1 MNESEANKLINH
13 PNNNTVINGH
23 KRTKKIS
30 KELSKEKLRDLYFL
44 FIVIIILIVIILLI
58 LLKSIIF
65 NFNNNLLIPLIYINN
80 KSNNNNIA
88 YHKKLNIILNKI
100 IPEYNVSNDE
110 NDLCKKY
117 DPFYMTE
124 ERFKTKLYEL
134 CKSNFSNHKCYKN
147 DNNAF
152 VAKNGVIC
160 TMANV
165 IIDPSKWRSDGYS
178 YILGPVKSKTRGCP
192 LLSKGFFNMKCD
204 HKENI
209 SEYNNIY
216 ENYFNSW
223 NYNSSYDKKNIKNI
237 KELAPGKI
245 VFFISRNQDSPNL
258 YFGSSGVLNAI
269 AMIYFFD
276 LDPEKIQVV
285 FLESMK
291 LDNDPFY
298 VLYKNII
305 SRGGKP
311 IHISE
316 LKEKYLISSAIHVP
330 INWDSPTFMKNNVQE
345 CKYQSKAYYYLNQF
359 INKYMNITEF
369 KDPITYDNEV
379 FYYPKSVVDPN
390 SKNYTKY
397 LTFQW
402 RKAWPKGR
410 KGQGRLIGN
419 GPEMIE
425 KLSEILPKHILIRL
439 IDTASLSLTQQ
450 ISLMRKTDIY
460 VGVHGA
466 GLMLSA
472 FMPTTSILVELS
484 LAKKTHNL
492 ILMSR
497 LSGHK
502 TYSDI
507 MKAPTKD
514 INGSEYIFFD
524 PILTSKKILQHINE
538 TKYLMV

>member
-1 MNESEANKLINH
+1 M
-13 PNNNTVINGH
+13 
-23 KRTKKIS
+23 
-30 KELSKEKLRDLYFL
+30 
-44 FIVIIILIVIILLI
+44 
-58 LLKSIIF
+58 
-65 NFNNNLLIPLIYINN
+65 
-80 KSNNNNIA
+80 
-88 YHKKLNIILNKI
+88 
-100 IPEYNVSNDE
+100 
-110 NDLCKKY
+110 
-117 DPFYMTE
+117 
-124 ERFKTKLYEL
+124 
-134 CKSNFSNHKCYKN
+134 CYKN
-147 DNNAF
+147 ENKAF

-160 TMANV
+160 TMTNV

-178 YILGPVKSKTRGCP
+178 YSLGPVNNKTRGCP

-204 HKENI
+204 NKENI
-209 SEYNNIY
+209 SNYTDIY

-223 NYNSSYDKKNIKNI
+223 IYDSSYDKKNIKNI
-237 KELAPGKI
+237 KELAPGKT
-245 VFFISRNQDSPNL
+245 VFLISRNQDSPNL
-258 YFGSSGVLNAI
+258 YFGSSGIINAI

-276 LDPEKIQVV
+276 LDPEEIQVV

-305 SRGGKP
+305 SRGGVP

-330 INWDSPTFMKNNVQE
+330 INWDSPTFIAYNVRE
-345 CKYQSKAYYYLNQF
+345 CKYQSKGYYYLNQF

-369 KDPITYDNEV
+369 KDPITYDDEV

-390 SKNYTKY
+390 SQNYTKY

-425 KLSEILPKHILIRL
+425 KLYEVLPKHILIRL

-472 FMPTTSILVELS
+472 FMPNTSILVELS
-484 LAKKTHNL
+484 LPKKTNNL
-492 ILMSR
+492 IKMSI

-507 MKAPTKD
+507 MGAPTKN

-524 PILTSKKILQHINE
+524 PVLTSKKLLQHIKE
-538 TKYLMV
+538 TKYLME

>member
-1 MNESEANKLINH
+1 MLKPILN
-13 PNNNTVINGH
+13 NNNTENNSTYQ
-23 KRTKKIS
+23 RN
-30 KELSKEKLRDLYFL
+30 R
-44 FIVIIILIVIILLI
+44 II
-58 LLKSIIF
+58 K
-65 NFNNNLLIPLIYINN
+65 
-80 KSNNNNIA
+80 
-88 YHKKLNIILNKI
+88 LNKI
-100 IPEYNVSNDE
+100 IPEYNVPDDE
-110 NDLCKKY
+110 NRFCKLY
-117 DPFYMTE
+117 DPFFMTE
-124 ERFKTKLYEL
+124 QRFKNKIIEV
-134 CKSNFSNHKCYKN
+134 CKSEYSNHMCYKN
-147 DNNAF
+147 DNKAF

-160 TMANV
+160 TISNV

-178 YILGPVKSKTRGCP
+178 YALGPANNITRGCP

-204 HKENI
+204 NKENI
-209 SEYNNIY
+209 SNYTDIY
-216 ENYFNSW
+216 ETYFNSW
-223 NYNSSYDKKNIKNI
+223 NYDPSYDKKNIANI
-237 KELAPGKI
+237 KELAPGKT

-258 YFGSSGVLNAI
+258 YFGSSGVLSAI

-298 VLYKNII
+298 VLYKNLI
-305 SRGGKP
+305 SRGGEP

-316 LKEKYLISSAIHVP
+316 LKEKYLVSSAIHVP
-330 INWDSPTFMKNNVQE
+330 INWDSPTFIILNVNN
-345 CKYQSKAYYYLNQF
+345 CKYQSKGYYYLNQF
-359 INKYMNITEF
+359 INKYMDLTEF
-369 KDPITYDNEV
+369 KDPVTYDEEV

-390 SKNYTKY
+390 SQNYTKF

-402 RKAWPKGR
+402 RKAWPRGR

-419 GPEMIE
+419 GPEMVE
-425 KLSEILPKHILIRL
+425 KLSEVLPKHILIRL
-439 IDTASLSLTQQ
+439 IDTASLSLKEQ

-484 LAKKTHNL
+484 LRKKTHNL
-492 ILMSR
+492 VLMSR

-507 MKAPTKD
+507 MEAPTKD
-514 INGSEYIFFD
+514 INGSQYIFFD
-524 PILTSKKILQHINE
+524 PNITSRKILKHINE
-538 TKYLMV
+538 TQYLME

>member
-1 MNESEANKLINH
+1 MNDSENNKLINH
-13 PNNNTVINGH
+13 LGNNTVINS
-23 KRTKKIS
+23 RQTKYLNKQAS
-30 KELSKEKLRDLYFL
+30 KKKSRNLFNIIIMFL
-44 FIVIIILIVIILLI
+44 IIILFFLI
-58 LLKSIIF
+58 KSIFFYFKYKNIK
-65 NFNNNLLIPLIYINN
+65 LLTPIV
-80 KSNNNNIA
+80 NNNNTENNST
-88 YHKKLNIILNKI
+88 YQRNKIIKLNKI
-100 IPEYNVSNDE
+100 IPEYNVPDDE
-110 NDLCKKY
+110 NRFCKSY
-117 DPFYMTE
+117 DPFFMTE
-124 ERFKTKLYEL
+124 QRFKNKIIEV
-134 CKSNFSNHKCYKN
+134 CKSEYSNHMCYKN
-147 DNNAF
+147 DIKTF

-160 TMANV
+160 TMSNV

-178 YILGPVKSKTRGCP
+178 YVLGPENNITRGCP

-204 HKENI
+204 NKENI
-209 SEYNNIY
+209 SNYTDIY
-216 ENYFNSW
+216 ETYFSSW
-223 NYNSSYDKKNIKNI
+223 NYDPSYDKKNIANI
-237 KELAPGKI
+237 KELAPGKT

-258 YFGSSGVLNAI
+258 YFGSSGVLSAI

-276 LDPEKIQVV
+276 LNPEKIQVV

-298 VLYKNII
+298 VLYKNLI
-305 SRGGKP
+305 SRGGEP

-330 INWDSPTFMKNNVQE
+330 INWDSPTFIILNVNN
-345 CKYQSKAYYYLNQF
+345 CKYQSKGYYYLNQF
-359 INKYMNITEF
+359 INKYMDLTEF
-369 KDPITYDNEV
+369 KDPVTYDEEV

-390 SKNYTKY
+390 SQNYTKF

-402 RKAWPKGR
+402 RKAWPRGR

-419 GPEMIE
+419 GPEMVE
-425 KLSEILPKHILIRL
+425 KLSEVLPKHILIRL
-439 IDTASLSLTQQ
+439 IDTASLSLKEQ

-484 LAKKTHNL
+484 LRKKTHNL
-492 ILMSR
+492 VLMSR

-507 MKAPTKD
+507 MEAPTKD
-514 INGSEYIFFD
+514 INGSQYIFFD
-524 PILTSKKILQHINE
+524 PNITSQKILKHINE
-538 TKYLMV
+538 TQYLME